1 MLKTSLRSI
10 QRNKVFSMINVA
22 GLAIGM
28 AVFLLIAEYVAN
40 EWGANRTLTNYDRL
54 YRVSVVEKDEANYY
68 LPPGYTPTLQKNFP
82 EIEAAVFSADGLG
95 NGVVTVTNG
104 NKKEAFK
111 EEDVKYVEG
120 NFIPVFGFKMLRGSG
135 SLVKPQTMVITERIA
150 KKYFGDADALG
161 KTVAM
166 SNQFGTTTYEITGI
180 LPDLPANMDIRAELF
195 LSVQTLAAAA
205 NRSGNDWADPATL
218 ENGYANIFLLL
229 KPNADPVK
237 VAIAMDKFL
246 HETDP
251 DSRSESIYLQAF
263 SNLHLGPTMDYPFQ
277 TFGSLK
283 FVYMLVLIAALI
295 LLIAWVNYINLS
307 TAQGLQRA
315 RETGVRKVLGASRM
329 QLAVRFMSET
339 LLITLFSLVLA
350 LVVVQLLQPI
360 FNRFIGIDLSLA
372 ILFQPYILLL
382 ILAIV
387 LLGSI
392 LAGGYVSLVLSS
404 YKPIHTLKGKLQ
416 HSLKSVV
423 LRKGLVIFQFS
434 ISIAFI
440 IATIIL
446 YKQLNFM
453 QSGNLGMQLDQLL
466 VVQGP
471 TVATEDQSER
481 NYTFK
486 NKLAALPFVGK
497 VAGSNNVPGRG
508 YNFSTQGITRPLA
521 SPGDEKKSYNM
532 LIVDQNFFDTYGIAF
547 KQGKA
552 FSEQVAI
559 RSWNNERQVVINE
572 RAAEALGFDAAED
585 VVGKKIKWGEEFEV
599 MGVVKDY
606 HHLSFRTAI
615 EPIIYLPSVSY
626 GNFTVKLKADNMPS
640 QIATIE
646 KMYRELFPGN
656 PFDYF
661 FADEAYDKQYEQEKA
676 LGSLF
681 IVASLVAVFIAC
693 LGLFGLAAYAAQ
705 QRVKEIGVR
714 KVLGASVP
722 DIAKL
727 LSMDFVRLVLVAIVI
742 ASPIAWWVM
751 HSWLES
757 FPYRTMISWWVFV
770 VAGISAIVIAMGT
783 VGVLAVKAANANPI
797 HSLRNE

>member
-1 MLKTSLRSI
+1 MFKTAIRSI
-10 QRNKVFSMINVA
+10 RRNKVFSLINVA

-28 AVFLLIAEYVAN
+28 AVFLLIAEFVAN
-40 EWGANRTLTNYDRL
+40 EWGANRSLKNYDRL
-54 YRVSVVEKDEANYY
+54 YRVSVVEKGVPNYY
-68 LPPGYTPTLQKNFP
+68 LPPGYTPSLKENFP
-82 EIEAAVFSADGLG
+82 DIEAAVFSADGLG
-95 NGVVTVTNG
+95 NGVVTVMKG

-120 NFIPVFGFKMLRGSG
+120 GFIPVFGMTMLQGSG
-135 SLVKPQTMVITERIA
+135 SLAKPQTMVVTKKVA
-150 KKYFGDADALG
+150 DKYFGTADVIG
-161 KTVAM
+161 KTVEV
-166 SNQFGTTTYEITGI
+166 SNQFGTTSYEITGVLEN
-180 LPDLPANMDIRAELF
+180 LPPNMDIRAEIF
-195 LSVQTLAAAA
+195 LSVQTLATAA
-205 NRSGNDWADPATL
+205 NRDGNDWADPSTTK
-218 ENGYANIFLLL
+218 NGYSNIFLLL
-229 KPNADPVK
+229 KPGANPV
-237 VAIAMDKFL
+237 ALSSAMDKFF
-246 HETDP
+246 HQADPETRDA
-251 DSRSESIYLQAF
+251 SIYLQAF
-263 SNLHLGPTMDYPFQ
+263 RNLHLGPAMDYPFQ

-283 FVYMLVLIAALI
+283 LVYMLALIAALI

-315 RETGVRKVLGASRM
+315 RETGVRKVLGASRF
-329 QLAVRFMSET
+329 QLAIRFMGET
-339 LLITLFSLVLA
+339 LLITLLSLVLA
-350 LVVVQLLQPI
+350 VVFVQLVQPV
-360 FNRFIGIDLSLA
+360 FNRFIGLSLSLTLLLRPA
-372 ILFQPYILLL
+372 ILLL
-382 ILAIV
+382 ILGIIFV
-387 LLGSI
+387 GSF

-404 YKPIHTLKGKLQ
+404 YKPVQTLKGKLQ
-416 HSLKSVV
+416 HSTKSVV
-423 LRKGLVIFQFS
+423 LRKGLVVFQFS

-453 QSGNLGMQLDQLL
+453 QTGNLGMQLDQLL

-486 NKLAALPFVGK
+486 NKLAALPFVEK
-497 VAGSNNVPGRG
+497 VAGSNNVPGKG
-508 YNFSTQGITRPLA
+508 YNFSTNAITRPLA
-521 SPGDEKKSYNM
+521 APGDEKKSYNM

-552 FSEQVAI
+552 FSEQAAI

-572 RAAEALGFDAAED
+572 RAAAELGFDPAEEIA
-585 VVGKKIKWGEEFEV
+585 GKKIKWGEEFEI

-626 GNFTVKLKADNMPS
+626 GNFTVKMKAENMPS
-640 QIATIE
+640 KLATIE
-646 KMYRELFPGN
+646 KLYREMFPGN

-661 FADEAYDKQYEQEKA
+661 FADEAYDKQYAQEKA

-681 IVASLVAVFIAC
+681 IASSLVAVFIAC
-693 LGLFGLAAYAAQ
+693 MGLFGLAAYSAQ

-722 DIAKL
+722 DIARL
-727 LSMDFVRLVLVAIVI
+727 LSVDFVKLVIVAIVI
-742 ASPIAWWVM
+742 ASPIAWWAM
-751 HSWLES
+751 HNWLEG

-770 VAGISAIVIAMGT
+770 AAGVAAILIAVGT
-783 VGVLAVKAANANPI
+783 VGVLAVRAANANPI
-797 HSLRNE
+797 QSLRNE

>member
-1 MLKTSLRSI
+1 MFKTAIRSI
-10 QRNKVFSMINVA
+10 KRNKVFSLINVA

-28 AVFLLIAEYVAN
+28 AVFLLIAEFVAN

-54 YRVSVVEKDEANYY
+54 YRISVLEKGEANYY
-68 LPPGYTPTLQKNFP
+68 LPPGYVPALQKNFP
-82 EIEAAVFSADGLG
+82 DIEAAVLSADGLG

-111 EEDVKYVEG
+111 EEDVKYVDG
-120 NFIPVFGFKMLRGSG
+120 NFIAVFGFKMLKGSA
-135 SLVKPQTMVITERIA
+135 SLLKPQTMAVTERVA

-161 KTVAM
+161 KTVEM

-180 LPDLPANMDIRAELF
+180 LPNLPANMDIRSEIF
-195 LSVQTLAAAA
+195 LSIHTLAAAA
-205 NRSGNDWADPATL
+205 NRSGNDWADPSTV

-229 KPNADPVK
+229 KPGANPVGLA
-237 VAIAMDKFL
+237 VSMDKFL
-246 HETDP
+246 QDANP
-251 DSRSESIYLQAF
+251 DNKGQSVYLQAF
-263 SNLHLGPTMDYPFQ
+263 KNLHLGPTIDYPFQ

-283 FVYMLVLIAALI
+283 FVYMLVLIAGLI

-329 QLAVRFMSET
+329 QLAMRFMSET
-339 LLITLFSLVLA
+339 LLITLVSLVLA
-350 LVVVQLLQPI
+350 LAVVQLLQPI
-360 FNRFIGIDLSLA
+360 FNRFIGLQLSLG
-372 ILFQPYILLL
+372 ILLQPAILLL
-382 ILAIV
+382 ILSIV
-387 LLGSI
+387 LVGSV

-416 HSLKSVV
+416 HSMKSVV
-423 LRKGLVIFQFS
+423 LRKGLVVFQFS

-453 QSGNLGMQLDQLL
+453 QTGNLGMQLDQLL

-486 NKLAALPFVGK
+486 NKLAALPFVEK
-497 VAGSNNVPGRG
+497 VAGSNNVPGKG
-508 YNFSTQGITRPLA
+508 YNFSTQGITRLLP
-521 SPGDEKKSYNM
+521 SPGDEKKGYNM

-552 FSEQVAI
+552 FSEQAAI

-572 RAAEALGFDAAED
+572 RAAESLGFDPGED
-585 VVGKKIKWGEEFEV
+585 VVGKRIKWGEEFEV

-615 EPIIYLPSVSY
+615 EPVIYLPSVSY
-626 GNFTVKLKADNMPS
+626 GNFTVKLKAENMPS
-640 QIATIE
+640 KIAAIE
-646 KMYRELFPGN
+646 KLYRELFPGN

-676 LGSLF
+676 LGGLF
-681 IVASLVAVFIAC
+681 IVASIVAVFIAC

-727 LSMDFVRLVLVAIVI
+727 LSIDFVRLVLVAIVI

-751 HSWLES
+751 HNWLEG

-770 VAGISAIVIAMGT
+770 AAGLSAIVIAIGT
-783 VGVLAVKAANANPI
+783 VGILAVKAANANPI
-797 HSLRNE
+797 QSLRNE